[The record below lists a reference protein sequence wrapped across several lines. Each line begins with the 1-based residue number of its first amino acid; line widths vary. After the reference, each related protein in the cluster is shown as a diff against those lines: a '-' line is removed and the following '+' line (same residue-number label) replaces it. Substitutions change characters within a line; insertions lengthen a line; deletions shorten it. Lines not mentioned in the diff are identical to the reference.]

1 MQQYKCKKNCYDYY
15 DHVTSWINRIWW
27 LFLLI
32 FVRILYIISFVRFF
46 IVYWD
51 RFPPFFF
58 ENLRNREIETY
69 NLSLE
74 RRNIS
79 WHRAIFFH
87 FIIRFRYE
95 SLYILIIKKLK
106 FSKIRKLIVI
116 YIYLTLIFILKIFI
130 QLFINL
136 VISKRNLVIF

>member
-1 MQQYKCKKNCYDYY
+1 ML
-15 DHVTSWINRIWW
+15 W
-27 LFLLI
+27 LLWSCDILNKPDMMII
-32 FVRILYIISFVRFF
+32 FVNLRSYFIYNLVRKILHCVMRPIST
-46 IVYWD
+46 I
-51 RFPPFFF
+51 FF